1 MLSVMMR
8 NKLIL
13 CAECIWQY
21 FLQVSKEKALIYFSI
36 CSDRR
41 LTVSVKLNCFV
52 AVVLEVNSV

>member
-21 FLQVSKEKALIYFSI
+21 FQQVSNEKALIYFSI
-36 CSDRR
+36 YSDRR